1 MSLSIV
7 IVNYN
12 SEELLKNCLD
22 TIFRSTLKDIEVIVV
37 DNSPNH
43 RILTTTLSQYP
54 HIKQVNSDYN
64 SGFGRANNLG
74 AKIADKDFLL
84 FLNPDIILNAD
95 TLEICLR
102 EFSSNKKAGILACQ
116 LKFENSEIQESRSYN
131 IFNLNEVLMK
141 SSLYTKYFKRKIIK
155 GPIES
160 LTGCFLLT
168 SKDIFNNVNGFD
180 PDFFMYSEEF
190 DLCQRIKKLDKEL
203 LFIETVSCIH
213 IGGATIENNFW
224 SEKQKIVSHYLFFYK
239 HKGFLYYLLIILIDL
254 FTHVSNFII
263 YPFIRKIEKR
273 NNSLKAVTF
282 LLSLKYIISIPFLF
296 KRRLGESKR
305 LLKI

>member
-22 TIFRSTLKDIEVIVV
+22 SIFRSTLKDIEVIVV

-43 RILTTTLSQYP
+43 SRLITALSQYP
-54 HIKQVNSDYN
+54 QIKQINSDFN

-84 FLNPDIILNAD
+84 FLNPDIILNID
-95 TLEICLR
+95 TLEICLS
-102 EFSSNKKAGILACQ
+102 EFKLNKKAGILACQ
-116 LKFENSEIQESRSYN
+116 LKFENYEIQESRSYN
-131 IFNLNEVLMK
+131 IFNLNSVLIK

-180 PDFFMYSEEF
+180 PDFCMYSEEF
-190 DLCQRIKKLDKEL
+190 DLKMESLQNMFNSKILSIKEFNLRKNEIIEYYKNLNKLDLEKEKKKKQL
-203 LFIETVSCIH
+203 KVLDE
-213 IGGATIENNFW
+213 ALKNKTI
-224 SEKQKIVSHYLFFYK
+224 SEEEYLKKIDWF
-239 HKGFLYYLLIILIDL
+239 DL
-254 FTHVSNFII
+254 
-263 YPFIRKIEKR
+263 K
-273 NNSLKAVTF
+273 
-282 LLSLKYIISIPFLF
+282 
-296 KRRLGESKR
+296 
-305 LLKI
+305 